1 MPEPH
6 APSPTPG
13 ALRNSMPAALC
24 DLASLRM
31 GAVQALIK
39 VLIDESEVHSSPRVP
54 RHTLSAAS
62 ALLTEAD
69 KLYREAFARLGCSE
83 PS

>member
-6 APSPTPG
+6 SPSPNPG
-13 ALRNSMPAALC
+13 TLRSPMPAALC

-54 RHTLSAAS
+54 RHTLSAAN

-69 KLYREAFARLGCSE
+69 KLYREAFARLDAGERS
-83 PS
+83 